1 MYYYDPNDRTSR
13 RWGAIATACY
23 ALLLLAAF
31 CLVRF
36 DFGIETLRPGEGVLI
51 DFGTTDGGEGP
62 QDLHATDAE
71 APAANAAP
79 AAAETEAEVS
89 TVEQSDAEVAET
101 KPVAAPQQ
109 AEATV
114 AAPHPAETETPP
126 AEQPRTVNTRALF
139 PGRTAGSH
147 AVSEGNASGE
157 GNAGDRSGSP
167 AGSREGTGQSSS
179 GISYD
184 LSGRS
189 VVGALP
195 LPAYTANASGKV
207 IIDVTVDASGRV
219 TNAAYH
225 PQGSTTNHAELVAAA
240 RNAALKARF
249 SESESFVQGG
259 TITYIFRMN

>member
-1 MYYYDPNDRTSR
+1 MYYYDPNDRASR
-13 RWGAIATACY
+13 RWGAIAAACY
-23 ALLLLAAF
+23 GLLLLAAF
-31 CLVRF
+31 CFVRF
-36 DFGIETLRPGEGVLI
+36 DYGIETLVPGEGVLI
-51 DFGTTDGGEGP
+51 DFGTTDEGEGRR
-62 QDLHATDAE
+62 DLPATDAE
-71 APAANAAP
+71 APTASAA
-79 AAAETEAEVS
+79 AAAERGAEHA
-89 TVEQSDAEVAET
+89 TAEQSDVEVAET
-101 KPVAAPQQ
+101 QPI
-109 AEATV
+109 T
-114 AAPHPAETETPP
+114 APHHAPTETPP

-139 PGRTAGSH
+139 PGRTAGSK
-147 AVSEGNASGE
+147 AAAEGREPGE
-157 GNAGDRSGSP
+157 GNAGDPSGSP
-167 AGSREGTGQSSS
+167 AGSHEGTGQSSS

-189 VVGALP
+189 VVGTLP

-240 RNAALKARF
+240 RNAALQARF